1 MNKITI
7 SIIYFL
13 LLIISCN
20 NKTQNNNVENNSII
34 EQEKNTNINEPNKKM
49 YVNASS
55 GLRVR
60 INPSTED
67 EMIGLLDNYTEV
79 NILMEENNFVE
90 INNVVGKWVY
100 INTPIEGWIFNG
112 FLSEEIQIDP
122 NVIVGLWQILN
133 YRTDYGNY
141 FYFGMDNA
149 FRYGL
154 TETSMVFEGRWSL
167 VKNVITITNL
177 KYIGYSDEKEDEMA
191 PFIILLNII
200 DNNNIELTDS
210 NWLGYNILRRRDN
223 IYF

>member
-67 EMIGLLDNYTEV
+67 EMIGLL
-79 NILMEENNFVE
+79 
-90 INNVVGKWVY
+90 
-100 INTPIEGWIFNG
+100 EGI
-112 FLSEEIQIDP
+112 
-122 NVIVGLWQILN
+122 
-133 YRTDYGNY
+133 
-141 FYFGMDNA
+141 FGMM
-149 FRYGL
+149 Y
-154 TETSMVFEGRWSL
+154 M
-167 VKNVITITNL
+167 
-177 KYIGYSDEKEDEMA
+177 
-191 PFIILLNII
+191 
-200 DNNNIELTDS
+200 
-210 NWLGYNILRRRDN
+210 LRALPG
-223 IYF
+223 